1 MRNRTNRQRSGIIS
15 KNRYLSVTVTL
26 KTRDFNTARYH
37 CVRARGRRLILGVLA
52 AMLLLGSL
60 GCGTEPDAQEIVDRA
75 REVHGSNV
83 LDQAVVEFDFRGKHF
98 RVRRDDGVF
107 SYERIY
113 TDSTGARVREVLNNN
128 ELFRTVN
135 GERVALSDEER
146 RSIKTA
152 VNSVVYFALLPYA
165 LNDPAV
171 QKRYIGEEQ
180 VQGEPYHRVEVTFRK
195 EGGGRDY
202 EDRFVY
208 WFHQDRHTLDYLA
221 YRYHTDGG
229 GTRFRKAVNPREV
242 NGVRFADY
250 LNYTTNAIDM
260 SVTRYGQIMESDS
273 LQQVSTV
280 RLDNVQVHPLK

>member
-1 MRNRTNRQRSGIIS
+1 M
-15 KNRYLSVTVTL
+15 L
-26 KTRDFNTARYH
+26 RYH
-37 CVRARGRRLILGVLA
+37 YERAAGKPLIFPGVLA
-52 AMLLLGSL
+52 AVLLLGSL
-60 GCGTEPDAQEIVDRA
+60 GCATEPDAQRIVDQA
-75 REVHGSNV
+75 REVHGSDV
-83 LDQAVVEFDFRGKHF
+83 LNRAVVEFDFRGKHF
-98 RVRRDDGVF
+98 RVRRDDGIF
-107 SYERIY
+107 SYERTY

-135 GERVALSDEER
+135 GKRVTLSDEER

-152 VNSVVYFALLPYA
+152 VNSVVYFALLPHA

-171 QKRYIGEEQ
+171 QKRYVGKEQ
-180 VQGEPYHRVEVTFRK
+180 IQGEPYHQIEVTFQK

-229 GTRFRKAVNPREV
+229 GTRFRKASNPREV

-250 LNYTTNAIDM
+250 LNYTAGAIDTNI
-260 SVTRYGQIMESDS
+260 TRYGQMMMADS
-273 LQQVSTV
+273 LQQVSTI
-280 RLDNVQVHPLK
+280 RLDSVQVRPL